1 MDSGG
6 YFYIEFGCNYKTTTV
21 SIKDIKYEI
30 GMLLWVQLVKLLMWY
45 ECKFSEIIMSTQHAT
60 LIIYWKNKTKLL
72 NCSLNDK

>member
-6 YFYIEFGCNYKTTTV
+6 YFYIEFGCYYKTTTV
-21 SIKDIKYEI
+21 YTKDIKYEI

-45 ECKFSEIIMSTQHAT
+45 ECKFSEIMSTQHAT